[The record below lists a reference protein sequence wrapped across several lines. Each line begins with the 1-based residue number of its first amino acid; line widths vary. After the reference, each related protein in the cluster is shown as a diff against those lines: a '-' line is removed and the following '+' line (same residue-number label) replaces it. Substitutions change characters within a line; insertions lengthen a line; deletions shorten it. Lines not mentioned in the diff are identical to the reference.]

1 MAPMRVADD
10 HRARFPT
17 PTAVVEA
24 ATVAAIF
31 SGAPST
37 AHALLT
43 GADPLAAARA
53 AGTLLQPHRRPG
65 SLVAGALAHGA
76 ISLGWTTVLATV
88 PPGHRVRWG
97 AAGAVGVAVLD
108 LLVIGRRYPE
118 IRALPLAPQVAD
130 HVAFGVLAGWVLDR
144 ASRPAPIS
152 SARRPPA

>member
-1 MAPMRVADD
+1 MTPMLRPRD
-10 HRARFPT
+10 HQARFPT
-17 PTAVVEA
+17 PAAVVEA
-24 ATVAAIF
+24 AAVAAIF

-43 GADPLAAARA
+43 GGDPLAAARA
-53 AGTLLQPHRRPG
+53 AGTLLQPRRRPG
-65 SLVAGALAHGA
+65 SLIAGALAHGA
-76 ISLGWTTVLATV
+76 ISLGWTTVLAAA
-88 PPGHRVRWG
+88 PPGRRVRWG

-108 LLVIGRRYPE
+108 LLVIGRRFPA

-152 SARRPPA
+152 S